1 MPIFNGKENSIVF
14 ETYFQRDA
22 GQNAFLI
29 SFLTKDADVDV
40 INFYT
45 QEFQKRGWV
54 VQDSQ
59 LDPGDFAL
67 AIDYDDGKATKEIQG
82 TIRAEAYSED
92 ASLTEV
98 NLIVQVSASRGRGN

>member
-1 MPIFNGKENSIVF
+1 MVDGLDEQALV
-14 ETYFQRDA
+14 ELA
-22 GQNAFLI
+22 GDDGGAAVAAGEPA
-29 SFLTKDADVDV
+29 TKDADIDV

-54 VQDSQ
+54 VQNSQ